1 MLSAVARHV
10 AASCAYA
17 AAGLNRLV
25 HWRHRLVGTPERR
38 VAAPLHVLVVDDDE
52 ISLRQTEEFLKAA
65 GYRVSTR
72 LAAVGTAAVVLEL
85 RPDIILLDVLM
96 PGLRGDDLAR
106 LLKRHPATQGFPVIL
121 YSSLPGDQ
129 LRTLIMTI
137 GVLGALEKTSNQTL
151 FALAFNALANKV
163 RPAPRA
169 AESNATDTAPAT
181 SGTFRVAD
189 KGGATA
195 GTVGPPLAPAA
206 VKKR

>member
-1 MLSAVARHV
+1 M
-10 AASCAYA
+10 
-17 AAGLNRLV
+17 
-25 HWRHRLVGTPERR
+25 GTPERR
-38 VAAPLHVLVVDDDE
+38 VASPLHVLVVDDDE
-52 ISLRQTEEFLKAA
+52 ISLRLTEEFLKAA

-129 LRTLIMTI
+129 LRTLIMTT
-137 GVLGALEKTSNQTL
+137 GVLGALEKTANQTL
-151 FALAFNALANKV
+151 FTLAFNGLANKV
-163 RPAPRA
+163 RPAPRT
-169 AESNATDTAPAT
+169 AEANAVDGSRAT

-189 KGGATA
+189 KA
-195 GTVGPPLAPAA
+195 GSASGTLGPPLAPVA